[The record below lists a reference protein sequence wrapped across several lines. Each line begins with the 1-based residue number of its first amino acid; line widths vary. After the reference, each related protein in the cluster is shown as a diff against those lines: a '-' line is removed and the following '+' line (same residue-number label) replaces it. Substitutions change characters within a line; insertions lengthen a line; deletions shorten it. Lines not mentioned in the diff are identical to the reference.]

1 MHSDGGPHL
10 FRTGLGGS
18 ASATPV
24 LETPGEKWP
33 EDWSEHGDTVLY
45 QSGGAFWALSL
56 AGDGPPE
63 EVLRTGA
70 RQDEAHL
77 SPDGRWLAYTSEL
90 SGGWETYV
98 EPFGRPG
105 ERVRVSVNGGGQPRW
120 RADGKELF
128 FVSRRNMLTAVEV
141 QEGAG
146 RFEVGLPTELFE
158 VPLVVR
164 PQLDDYAVSSDGQRF
179 LVKVP
184 AEGDRGERIH
194 IVTNWTSLL
203 E

>member
-1 MHSDGGPHL
+1 M
-10 FRTGLGGS
+10 
-18 ASATPV
+18 
-24 LETPGEKWP
+24 
-33 EDWSEHGDTVLY
+33 LY

-56 AGDGPPE
+56 ASDGPPE

-70 RQDEAHL
+70 PQDESRL

-128 FVSRRNMLTAVEV
+128 FVSRRNMLTAVAVE
-141 QEGAG
+141 EGADEL
-146 RFEVGLPTELFE
+146 EVGLPTELFE

-164 PQLDDYAVSSDGQRF
+164 PQLDDYAVSPDGQRF

-184 AEGDRGERIH
+184 AEGERGERIH
-194 IVTNWTSLL
+194 VVTNWPSLL

>member
-1 MHSDGGPHL
+1 
-10 FRTGLGGS
+10 
-18 ASATPV
+18 
-24 LETPGEKWP
+24 
-33 EDWSEHGDTVLY
+33 
-45 QSGGAFWALSL
+45 
-56 AGDGPPE
+56 
-63 EVLRTGA
+63 
-70 RQDEAHL
+70 
-77 SPDGRWLAYTSEL
+77 
-90 SGGWETYV
+90 
-98 EPFGRPG
+98 
-105 ERVRVSVNGGGQPRW
+105 VRVSVNGGGQPKW

-141 QEGAG
+141 QEEAD

-184 AEGDRGERIH
+184 AEGDPGERIH
-194 IVTNWTSLL
+194 VVLNWPSLL